1 LKSSGGSKH
10 RNTADHDPEREAPDP
25 RGDKLRESCGVFG
38 VYLDDPGR
46 DAAAL
51 VYYGLLALQH
61 RGQESAG
68 IAVTQGRTIEVRKGM
83 GLTTEVF
90 SPETLDQLKGNAAV
104 GHVRYATAGSSTI
117 ENAQPFVSRF
127 KLGSIA
133 EAHNGTLTNA
143 DVIRELLEDAGI
155 GFTASSDSEV
165 IVNLIAKN
173 YRKGLERALTD
184 TIKFIKGSYAL
195 AVLTGEALVGARDPN
210 GIRPLGLGKLPGAAG
225 PPGAE
230 GSSGIEGAPDPKG
243 PPPSAPGDGPEGGGW
258 ILASESCAI
267 DAVGGEFIRD
277 IEPGELVIISRG
289 QVLSF
294 IFTEKT
300 RRAVCSFEYV
310 YFARPDSIIDQ
321 TDVYGSRVRAGEI
334 LGRESAAPAD
344 LVIGVPD
351 SGIPAAIGY
360 GRATGTPFGLGIV
373 KSKYVAR
380 TFIAPDR
387 DKREKA
393 VSVKHN
399 VIKSEV
405 RGKRVVL
412 IDDSIVRGTTSR
424 RLVSILRAAG
434 AREVHIRICSPPVRC
449 PCYFGIDTPHRRDLI
464 SNGASIGELRA
475 SLGADSLAFISV
487 EGLLESLGATAEKSY
502 CLGCFTGEYPIP
514 VPGER
519 LPGKAR

>member
-1 LKSSGGSKH
+1 MLKSSSGLEDSNTTGGFSPGPAAWGEGH
-10 RNTADHDPEREAPDP
+10 YPD
-25 RGDKLRESCGVFG
+25 DKLHEACGVFG
-38 VYLDDPGR
+38 VFLDDPGR
-46 DAAAL
+46 DAAPLA
-51 VYYGLLALQH
+51 YYGLLALQH

-68 IAVTQGRTIEVRKGM
+68 IAAARDRNIEVRKGM
-83 GLTTEVF
+83 GLAAEVF
-90 SPETLDQLKGNAAV
+90 NPETVAQLKGPAAV
-104 GHVRYATAGSSTI
+104 GHVRYSTAGSSSI

-133 EAHNGTLTNA
+133 VAHNGTLTNA
-143 DVIRELLEDAGI
+143 DVVRELLQDAGI

-173 YRKGLERALTD
+173 YRKGLEKALTD

-195 AVLTGEALVGARDPN
+195 VMLTGEVMVGARDPN
-210 GIRPLGLGKLPGAAG
+210 GIRPLCLGKLP
-225 PPGAE
+225 PGQAC
-230 GSSGIEGAPDPKG
+230 
-243 PPPSAPGDGPEGGGW
+243 GGW

-267 DAVGGEFIRD
+267 DAVGGDFVRD
-277 IEPGELVIISRG
+277 VEPGEVVIING
-289 QVLSF
+289 AEAFSF
-294 IFTEKT
+294 SFSEKT

-310 YFARPDSIIDQ
+310 YFARPDSVIDK
-321 TDVYGSRVRAGEI
+321 TDVYGSRLRAGGI
-334 LGRESAAPAD
+334 LARESAAAAD

-360 GRATGTPFGLGIV
+360 GKAAGIPFGMGIV

-380 TFIAPDR
+380 TFISPDQ
-387 DKREKA
+387 DQRERA

-405 RGKRVVL
+405 QGKRVVL

-424 RLVSILRAAG
+424 RLVAILKAAG
-434 AREVHIRICSPPVRC
+434 AREVHIRVCSPPVRC
-449 PCYFGIDTPHRRDLI
+449 PCYFGIDTPHRKDLI

-487 EGLLESLGATAEKSY
+487 EGLLESLGATAEQSY

-514 VPGER
+514 VSGNPE
-519 LPGKAR
+519 